1 MTIGRSYAA
10 ALVFLALTGAAAAE
24 APDDQSGR
32 FTMSP
37 VDGGFLRLDKQTGAV
52 AMCAHTD
59 GEWVCAPVQDRTST
73 KSDELSKLKAENQA
87 LKERVKDLER
97 TPGCKGELPTD
108 EEVDQALDY
117 MERLYKKIRDRIK
130 NLEKPLSPPPADTP
144 TPKAGA
150 L

>member
-1 MTIGRSYAA
+1 MRIGRSYAA
-10 ALVFLALTGAAAAE
+10 ALVLLALSGAAAAE

-32 FTMSP
+32 FSMSP
-37 VDGGFLRLDKQTGAV
+37 VDGGFLRLDRQTGAV

-73 KSDELSKLKAENQA
+73 ATNELSKLKEENQA
-87 LKERVKDLER
+87 LKARMKDLE
-97 TPGCKGELPTD
+97 TKSGCKGELPTD

-117 MERLYKKIRDRIK
+117 MERLYKKIRDRLK
-130 NLEKPLSPPPADTP
+130 NLEKPLSPPSSDTP
-144 TPKAGA
+144 TPKEGA